1 MLAGLNHMTLAVRDI
16 ARSVAFYP
24 RLLGFTLR
32 ARWDS
37 GAYLSL
43 DGLWLCLSLDDV
55 DDRRDYTHYA
65 FTLAEA
71 ALPAFRASMLAAGVS
86 EWKRNKSEGASFYF
100 LDPDSHRLEAHCGT
114 LESRLAAC
122 REAPYSGMVIY

>member
-16 ARSVAFYP
+16 ARSAAFYQG
-24 RLLGFTLR
+24 LLGFTLR

-71 ALPAFRASMLAAGVS
+71 ALPAFRASLLAAGVI

-100 LDPDSHRLEAHCGT
+100 LDPDGHRLEAHCGT